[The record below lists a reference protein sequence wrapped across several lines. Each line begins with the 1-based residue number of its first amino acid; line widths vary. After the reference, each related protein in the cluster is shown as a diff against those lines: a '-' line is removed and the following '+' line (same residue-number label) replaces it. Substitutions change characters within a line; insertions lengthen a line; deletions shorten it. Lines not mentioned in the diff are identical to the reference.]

1 MRKISFLI
9 LFISALTANAQ
20 NLNKLS
26 VSEKIY
32 GLSKFWQEV
41 NYNFVYFNRIDKVKW
56 DSLYKA
62 MLDSVQTSQNDYEYY
77 QDLERFAAYLKDGHT
92 DINIPT
98 YIDSIFLVSNF
109 GNYRF
114 FVRNVD
120 DKAIIIQINASKKN
134 EIPVGSEI
142 VEVNGLSTKNYIEKY
157 VAPFVSSSTPYGLK
171 NIATS
176 EMFLG
181 FKGDKY
187 LIKIKTPDNVFKEYN
202 LVHKKTTEKELFPP
216 NKNFELLEFS
226 WLKNQTAYCAL
237 NSFEDFKVDTLFK
250 NLLPQL
256 TKAKALIID
265 LRKNGGGST
274 DIGLNILQYLTNDT
288 LFYGSKSV
296 TRILNSTYNAYG
308 KFIEPQDTI
317 NGKPELGWTKK
328 DCLKYYQTYHGNR
341 FYEFPY
347 SADTVKKRDTT
358 ILIPIAI
365 LIGNGT
371 ASAAEDFLIYS
382 DKQKNITKI
391 GESTFGSTGQ
401 PLIFDLPGGGTGRV
415 CTKKDTYPDGR
426 EFVGYGVKP
435 DIEVKTTV
443 NDFINNNDP
452 VVKKA
457 IEYLTSKIKR

>member
-1 MRKISFLI
+1 MRKTFFLI
-9 LFISALTANAQ
+9 LLISALTASAQ

-26 VSEKIY
+26 VSDKIY

-62 MLDSVQTSQNDYEYY
+62 ILDSVQKTNNDFEYY
-77 QDLERFAAYLKDGHT
+77 RDLQKFAAFLKDGHT
-92 DINIPT
+92 DVNIPT
-98 YIDSIFLVSNF
+98 YIDSTLLLSNF
-109 GNYRF
+109 GEYRF
-114 FVRNVD
+114 FVRNID
-120 DKAIIIQINASKKN
+120 DKAIITQINTSKKN

-157 VAPFVSSSTPYGLK
+157 VEPFISSSTEYGLK
-171 NIATS
+171 NIATG

-187 LIKIKTPDNVFKEYN
+187 LVKIKTPDNVIKEFN
-202 LVHKKTTEKELFPP
+202 LVHKKTAEQALFPP
-216 NKNFELLEFS
+216 NKNFELLEFKWYS
-226 WLKNQTAYCAL
+226 NQIAYCAI
-237 NSFEDFKVDTLFK
+237 NSFDDPKVDTLFK

-274 DIGLNILQYLTNDT
+274 NIGLNVLQYLTNDT

-308 KFIEPQDTI
+308 KFIEPQDTV
-317 NGKPELGWTKK
+317 NGRPEFGWTKE
-328 DCLKYYQTYHGNR
+328 DCLKYYQTYHGSS

-347 SADTVKKRDTT
+347 SADTIKKRDTT
-358 ILIPIAI
+358 VVIPTAI
-365 LIGNGT
+365 LIGHGT
-371 ASAAEDFLIYS
+371 ASAAEDFLIYA
-382 DKQKNITKI
+382 DNQKNMIKI
-391 GESTFGSTGQ
+391 GENSYGSTGQ
-401 PLIFDLPGGGTGRV
+401 PLMFDLPGGGSARV
-415 CTKKDTYPDGR
+415 CTKKDIYPDGR
-426 EFVGYGVKP
+426 EFVRYGVKP
-435 DIEVKTTV
+435 HMEVKTTV
-443 NDFINNNDP
+443 GDFINNNDP
-452 VVKKA
+452 VIKKA